1 MLDCLLLEVCQ
12 ALTNQWI
19 KELDLFLC
27 LVKFKSCSICWHP
40 NLRLLRG
47 YCVYALQQ
55 PEGMYCLDGLE
66 IVW

>member
-1 MLDCLLLEVCQ
+1 MVDCLLLEACQ

-19 KELDLFLC
+19 KELDLYLC
-27 LVKFKSCSICWHP
+27 LVKSKLCSICWYP
-40 NLRLLRG
+40 NSRLLRG

-55 PEGMYCLDGLE
+55 IEGMYRLDGIE